1 MNDFLLWPSKFLLSY
16 QPGTEDDKYLAVCPF
31 MRARALT
38 YTHIFMYKVK

>member
-1 MNDFLLWPSKFLLSY
+1 MIFYSGLLLLSN
-16 QPGTEDDKYLAVCPF
+16 QPGTEDDKYLAVYTF